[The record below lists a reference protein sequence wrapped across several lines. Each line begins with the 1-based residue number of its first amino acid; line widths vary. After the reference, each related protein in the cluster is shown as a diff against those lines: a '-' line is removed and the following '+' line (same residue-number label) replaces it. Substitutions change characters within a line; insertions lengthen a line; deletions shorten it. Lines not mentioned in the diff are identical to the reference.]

1 MLLSRLSARR
11 AVAGAI
17 GAGAIAG
24 AMLFGAAPSAIAE
37 PPNCTAAD
45 LADVSSGVS
54 ASTAAYLFSHPDV
67 NNFFTSLKGQPKAAI
82 KDDVQNYMAANPQTK
97 AELQAIRQPLIDLKT
112 RCGGVTAPQQ

>member
-1 MLLSRLSARR
+1 MLLFRLDARR
-11 AVAGAI
+11 AVAGVV

-24 AMLFGAAPSAIAE
+24 TMLFGAAPSAVAE

-67 NNFFTSLKGQPKAAI
+67 NNFFTGLRGQPKSAI
-82 KDDVQNYMAANPQTK
+82 KDDVQNYLNANPQTK
-97 AELQAIRQPLIDLKT
+97 ADLQAIRQPLLDLKT
-112 RCGGVTAPQQ
+112 RCGGVSAPQ